1 MRKIQITTKGIKKSL
16 KKFTYLQ
23 SIAEYIWNGFDA
35 KATHVDIE
43 TIHSEL
49 NAITEIR
56 ITDNGYGINLNDLEC
71 KFTPFFESEKQI
83 DPNTQHRNIQS
94 ATHGKNGIGRLTF
107 HRFCTEAEWITTY
120 RDGSINRKY
129 SIRVKENSL
138 DIYEHDEPEVVDT
151 GTGTLVVLKG
161 ITYPDVNISEIKKFL
176 CKEFGWFLE
185 LHTEKQFAI
194 NINGERL
201 DYSVI
206 IGEIDFINFHYAPT
220 NIVFDVKYIRWDEKM
235 NQEYSKYYFMDAEGN
250 EKYKI
255 NTSLNNKGDSF
266 YHSVYIQSAV
276 FNQFDFGEIQEGQQT
291 LFGYSQNSEEYKFL
305 MESLN
310 KYLREKRKPF
320 LIKFANTVI
329 EDFKVVKAFPDYGKN
344 SWDETRRVELEN
356 LIREMYQV
364 EPRIFSKLNVE
375 QKKTFVRFLDL
386 IMDAGEQERLFDIL
400 AGIVE
405 LSSDERNELADILK
419 TNRLSNIVKTIRL
432 IQDRFKAVN
441 DLRQLVYD
449 DKLMANEVDH
459 VQKFI
464 EKHYW
469 IFGEQYHLV
478 TAAEP
483 KFEEAL
489 RRYVHLLSGELIDGH
504 IDHPDKRKEM
514 DIFMVRWDKQIDVI
528 RNVVVELKHPSI
540 RLGKKQFDQV
550 INYLQVILNQEE
562 FNSSQMQWEFILV
575 GNKLDGT
582 GYIEQLFENAANH
595 GERSRGL
602 AFKTGKYKV
611 YIKTWADIFSEFE
624 IKHKFLEEKLQL
636 ERAQLSERYKHAGD
650 IIDKL
655 DSSSATMPGQYVI
668 QQTNL

>member
-35 KATHVDIE
+35 KATQVE
-43 TIHSEL
+43 VQTVHSEL
-49 NAITEIR
+49 DAITEIQ
-56 ITDNGYGINLNDLEC
+56 ITDNGYGISIMELES
-71 KFTPFFESEKQI
+71 KFTPFFESEKQV
-83 DPNTQHRNIQS
+83 DPAVRLRNAQS

-107 HRFCTEAEWITTY
+107 HRFCSEAEWITTY
-120 RDGSINRKY
+120 QDGAINRKY
-129 SIRVKENSL
+129 KISVKEDSL
-138 DIYEHDEPEVVDT
+138 DSYGIDEPETVESEA
-151 GTGTLVVLKG
+151 GTKVILKG
-161 ITYPDVNISEIKKFL
+161 ITYRDINMTEIKKFL

-185 LHTEKQFAI
+185 LHADKEFAI
-194 NINGERL
+194 KINGERL
-201 DYSVI
+201 DYSMI
-206 IGEIDFINFHYAPT
+206 IGEIEYMNLRYNPT
-220 NIVFDVKYIRWDEKM
+220 NAEFNVKYVRWDEKM
-235 NQEYSKYYFMDAEGN
+235 NQEYSKYYFIDSEGN
-250 EKYKI
+250 EKQKI

-266 YHSVYIQSAV
+266 YHSIYIQSNV
-276 FNQFDFGEIQEGQQT
+276 FNQFDFGEVIEGQQL
-291 LFGYSQNSEEYKFL
+291 LFGYSRDSEEYKFL

-320 LIKFANTVI
+320 LIKYTDVII
-329 EDFKVVKAFPDYGKN
+329 EDFKAVKAFPEYGKN
-344 SWDETRRVELEN
+344 SWDEARREELEN

-405 LSSDERNELADILK
+405 LNNYERAELADLLK
-419 TNRLSNIVKTIRL
+419 TSRLSNIVKTIRL
-432 IQDRFKAVN
+432 VQDRFKAVS
-441 DLRQLVYD
+441 DLQQIVYNEE
-449 DKLMANEVDH
+449 LMANEVNH

-489 RRYVHLLSGELIDGH
+489 RRYVHLLTGDLIEGH

-514 DIFMVRWDKQIDVI
+514 DIFMVRWDKQIDVV
-528 RNVVVELKHPSI
+528 RNIVVELKHPSI
-540 RLGKKQFDQV
+540 GLGKKQFDQV
-550 INYLQVILNQEE
+550 VNYLQVILNQEE

-575 GNKLDGT
+575 GNKLDST
-582 GYIEQLFENAANH
+582 GYIEQLIENAANH
-595 GERSRGL
+595 GESSRGL
-602 AFKTGKYKV
+602 VFKTGKYKV
-611 YIKTWADIFSEFE
+611 YIKTWADVFTEFE

-636 ERAQLSERYKHAGD
+636 ERARLSERYGHAGE

-655 DSSSATMPGQYVI
+655 EANSASMPEEYVI
-668 QQTNL
+668 QRN